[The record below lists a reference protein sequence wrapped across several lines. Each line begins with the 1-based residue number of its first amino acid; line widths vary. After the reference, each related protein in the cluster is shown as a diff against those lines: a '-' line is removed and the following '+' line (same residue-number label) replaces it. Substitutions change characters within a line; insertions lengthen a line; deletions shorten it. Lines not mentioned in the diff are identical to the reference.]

1 MFTQSQVIRREDAV
15 HHVWGDTT
23 SGFVTDRVV
32 SSTDQLHVLEFE
44 LPPGSEF
51 RHSETNQTIFAADV
65 LYYVL
70 EGELILANP
79 QTGEVVRADAGSG
92 RLFHAATW
100 HNGFN
105 PGQRTVRVLEFF
117 SPPPSRG
124 TASEYARRQP
134 ALPESHYLDRRW
146 HKRWPAASAERDE
159 STTFHL
165 AHTSTALLA
174 FRDTQASHLLSI
186 IVDTDYLRVVEGVV
200 QPGHVED
207 FEPVEQESVL
217 VVIDGELW
225 VDVWS
230 PETMYNATTVLRPG
244 DAMFLAV
251 GSTERVLVRSTE
263 PARYLRGSGEVP
275 ADWTL

>member
-1 MFTQSQVIRREDAV
+1 M

-44 LPPGSEF
+44 LPPGAEF
-51 RHSETNQTIFAADV
+51 RHSENNQTIFAADV

-79 QTGEVVRADAGSG
+79 QTGEVVRAEAGSG

-105 PGQRTVRVLEFF
+105 PGQQTTRVLEFF

-124 TASEYARRQP
+124 TASEFARRQP
-134 ALPESHYLDRRW
+134 PLTETHYLDERW
-146 HKRWPAASAERDE
+146 RKRWPAAADE
-159 STTFHL
+159 QRATTSFHR
-165 AHTSTALLA
+165 AHTSTALLG
-174 FRDTQASHLLSI
+174 FRDADPSHLLSI
-186 IVDTDYLRVVEGVV
+186 LVDTEYLRVVEGVV

-207 FEPVEQESVL
+207 FASVEQESVL
-217 VVIDGELW
+217 VVVDGELW

-251 GSTERVLVRSTE
+251 GSAERLLVRAAA